1 MLKVMLVDDEPFIMQ
16 GLSMLIDWN
25 ALGYEI
31 VKTASNGGEAYEY
44 LKKEKVDFIIADISM
59 PVMSGIDLLKKIRDE
74 RLSDAYFVIL
84 SGYGDFAYAQQA
96 IRYSCMEYMLKPV
109 DKEQLTEILKRVS
122 LTGRMDKGDETDAA
136 KSEGRA
142 VLCKSELDSLIAAID
157 HNDMSNMNASADAL
171 YDRMYE
177 IGMNDDIVS
186 MNLNYMQVQLIH
198 LAVELDES
206 VDQEEILQYIN
217 ENVYDAAGTKGTRTH
232 LKRFAMSYADY
243 LMQLRKNTSRGVLA
257 QIEHEIKNNYADN
270 LTLKDLSRKYYV
282 NPSYLGQIF
291 RKKYNQ
297 SFKDY
302 LCLIR
307 VNEAADMLL
316 KSDDKITLI
325 AEKVGYKDTD
335 YFIQKFI
342 EIKGCTPARYRKN
355 AGQS

>member
-136 KSEGRA
+136 KSEGRRA
-142 VLCKSELDSLIAAID
+142 FSVFHID
-157 HNDMSNMNASADAL
+157 
-171 YDRMYE
+171 R
-177 IGMNDDIVS
+177 G
-186 MNLNYMQVQLIH
+186 
-198 LAVELDES
+198 
-206 VDQEEILQYIN
+206 
-217 ENVYDAAGTKGTRTH
+217 
-232 LKRFAMSYADY
+232 
-243 LMQLRKNTSRGVLA
+243 LRSF
-257 QIEHEIKNNYADN
+257 
-270 LTLKDLSRKYYV
+270 LSTV
-282 NPSYLGQIF
+282 
-291 RKKYNQ
+291 
-297 SFKDY
+297 
-302 LCLIR
+302 
-307 VNEAADMLL
+307 
-316 KSDDKITLI
+316 
-325 AEKVGYKDTD
+325 
-335 YFIQKFI
+335 
-342 EIKGCTPARYRKN
+342 
-355 AGQS
+355 